1 MKQAS
6 DYANTLKG
14 AALYARDKWDLHD
27 APVEGGAQQ
36 KEDGRRDRGNEMKMA
51 TVVTTTAPERALPAA
66 YFLERAAEALE
77 DGGRSLE
84 GQRLAGWLMVM
95 QMLADQT
102 GQPRAIAGHP
112 SEYATKKGWV
122 AA

>member
-36 KEDGRRDRGNEMKMA
+36 KEDGRRDRGDQF
-51 TVVTTTAPERALPAA
+51 RG
-66 YFLERAAEALE
+66 FLGEFLTWTPDQGDGQQGPPDGAGIV
-77 DGGRSLE
+77 DGGAKP
-84 GQRLAGWLMVM
+84 Q
-95 QMLADQT
+95 
-102 GQPRAIAGHP
+102 
-112 SEYATKKGWV
+112 
-122 AA
+122 